1 MVLQWQLQRG
11 VGVIPKSVI
20 LSELDD
26 NLAVLEDWS
35 LSQAELDQV
44 AALETGV
51 RKIIPIINME
61 DGSVK
66 IRDEEDEN
74 YPFSFV
80 EE

>member
-1 MVLQWQLQRG
+1 VVLQWQLQRG

>member
-1 MVLQWQLQRG
+1 LQWQLQRG

>member
-1 MVLQWQLQRG
+1 MQWQLQRG